1 MPFRNTRS
9 RGGRNTT
16 RTRAPAG
23 TRVGVW
29 KCECDPPLSAVRL
42 QVKKKGKNRGRWFWS
57 CPRPREVQCDFFAW
71 DEDGSAA
78 QEDNSSPSAIVTTIG
93 QGAPPLPD
101 LTPTPVRSRR
111 FSNTSPSTTTPFAN
125 ASSLFGRLNRTAPQ
139 VRIPRNTIIQN
150 QIPNPSDSGDGLFV
164 DDDFYDDGPID
175 FPHQP
180 EEPIT
185 PPSLKRRRIK
195 MENGDDEYFAIHQ
208 IPSQQRSASRGLSN
222 LQNQPA
228 PSRNSGRA
236 DETQE
241 DLLGE
246 LDSDDARRLVQLT
259 DSQTTTQKISQLE
272 RQEAALLGSQRAL
285 NPPSTPTQRQ
295 RPATTVG
302 MGGLVTPNTRISDV
316 GLTTGQRTT
325 GYSSDISSSSQIRR
339 SPSSS
344 QLNDSG
350 DYEITAKVMAL
361 LAGQPIPETVRANV
375 RNTLNNYA
383 LRQRGV
389 ERGREMSRAALHAR
403 NARIGELQ
411 AQIASLQEKERL
423 GKEKIRQLTASFQ
436 ALAEDD

>member
-9 RGGRNTT
+9 RGGRSTT
-16 RTRAPAG
+16 RTRAPTG
-23 TRVGVW
+23 TPVGGFW

-71 DEDGSAA
+71 DEDGPAA

-101 LTPTPVRSRR
+101 LTPTPVWSRR
-111 FSNTSPSTTTPFAN
+111 FSNTSPSTTTPFAKS
-125 ASSLFGRLNRTAPQ
+125 SSLFGRLNRSAPQ

-150 QIPNPSDSGDGLFV
+150 QNQNPSDSGDGLFV

-175 FPHQP
+175 FADQTTKP

-195 MENGDDEYFAIHQ
+195 MENGDDEYVAIHQ
-208 IPSQQRSASRGLSN
+208 IPSQQRSAN
-222 LQNQPA
+222 N
-228 PSRNSGRA
+228 GRA

-285 NPPSTPTQRQ
+285 NPPSTLTQRQ
-295 RPATTVG
+295 RPATTVE
-302 MGGLVTPNTRISDV
+302 MGGLITPNTRISDV

-325 GYSSDISSSSQIRR
+325 GYSSDISSNSPIRR

-344 QLNDSG
+344 QLNDTG

-375 RNTLNNYA
+375 RNTLNSYA
-383 LRQRGV
+383 LRARGV

-411 AQIASLQEKERL
+411 AQIASLQEKERV
-423 GKEKIRQLTASFQ
+423 GKERIRQLTASFQ